1 MKRSETFRLRLTA
14 EEHAALQGL
23 SARTGICRSRLAR
36 KAIRELVTGG
46 VDLLQRE
53 QIAALEVARQLRRIG
68 VNLNQIAHH
77 LNSDGQP
84 GKSLSVEV
92 AALRAAVEDS
102 EYGWRGLVAAA
113 RARSVPEYGR
123 D

>member
-14 EEHAALQGL
+14 DEHAALQTL

-36 KAIRELVTGG
+36 KAIRELVTGN

-53 QIAALEVARQLRRIG
+53 QIAALEVARQLRHIG
-68 VNLNQIAHH
+68 VNLNQIARH
-77 LNSDGQP
+77 LNAEGRV
-84 GKSLSVEV
+84 GKSLSAEV
-92 AALRAAVEDS
+92 AALRTAVEDS

-123 D
+123 E